1 TRFSRDWSSDV
12 CSSDLAHRPE
22 ASELVDKYI
31 LDFTVGH
38 PTYQHNR
45 FFIEGDPQALLII
58 EFRAEGEAELHQKA
72 AALRE
77 DLMARGLGYAYPFVV
92 GTVQTN
98 LVWDVRKAGLGL
110 IRNLPGDEQPVN
122 LIEDCAV
129 SPEDLPAYVKDI
141 QTLLQEEEVHASYYA
156 HAGAGELH

>member
-1 TRFSRDWSSDV
+1 VECMHGNVVALS
-12 CSSDLAHRPE
+12 HNPE

-38 PTYQHNR
+38 PTYQYNR
-45 FFIEGDPQALLII
+45 FFIQGDPKALLIV
-58 EFRAEGEAELHQKA
+58 EFRADNEDEIVRRAEALKQELQAK
-72 AALRE
+72 
-77 DLMARGLGYAYPFVV
+77 GLGYAYPLVL
-92 GTVQTN
+92 GPKQTN

-129 SPEDLPAYVKDI
+129 SPVDL
-141 QTLLQEEEVHASYYA
+141 
-156 HAGAGELH
+156 